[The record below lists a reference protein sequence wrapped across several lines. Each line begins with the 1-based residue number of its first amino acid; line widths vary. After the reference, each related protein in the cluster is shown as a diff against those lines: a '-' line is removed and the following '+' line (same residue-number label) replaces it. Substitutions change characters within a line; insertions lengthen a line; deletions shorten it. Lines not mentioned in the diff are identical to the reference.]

1 MERVLKYL
9 QSTSEAT
16 TNVICGII
24 ILISMRIFM
33 IFEFHCPCVPGYN
46 KIYGLG
52 IMFVPPLV
60 FFLIGIL
67 VNKYTIMIL
76 EEMARPSG
84 GREKNKAITNRF
96 LISMLLRALAPP
108 IMWIIISL
116 LDGKFLVCAFSES
129 VDPEP
134 FWRLSNLT
142 GIDVEQL
149 LAKIPCK
156 DMEPLRNTTS
166 RKAAARYIKF
176 LSQALGWSSVLLFI
190 FFGALARLLGPLFY
204 TPVTFQTRY
213 WACYTDLE
221 DKFFAEACIQQ
232 NHSFATNY
240 MKHFFE
246 SFDKTRPQNNNNSKN
261 AMEILA
267 DKESLY
273 TTLYP
278 DHLMTILE
286 TWYNCKP
293 PVSIRNYSTPLQNE
307 THSGSCGSD
316 FVAKVT

>member
-16 TNVICGII
+16 MNVICGII
-24 ILISMRIFM
+24 ILISMRIFV
-33 IFEFHCPCVPGYN
+33 IFEFHCPCIPGYN
-46 KIYGLG
+46 KIYALG
-52 IMFVPPLV
+52 VMFFPPLV
-60 FFLIGIL
+60 FFLIGVL

-84 GREKNKAITNRF
+84 GREKNKDITKRF

-116 LDGKFLVCAFSES
+116 LDGKFIVCAFSES

-134 FWRLSNLT
+134 FWGLSNST
-142 GIDVEQL
+142 GIDVAQL

-156 DMEPLRNTTS
+156 DMELLRNATS
-166 RKAAARYIKF
+166 RKAAARFLKF
-176 LSQALGWSSVLLFI
+176 LSQALGWSLVLFFI
-190 FFGALARLLGPLFY
+190 FLGALARLLGPLF
-204 TPVTFQTRY
+204 TSTESIQARY

-221 DKFFAEACIQQ
+221 EKFFEEACIKQ
-232 NHSFATNY
+232 NHSFAKKY

-246 SFDKTRPQNNNNSKN
+246 SFGKPRMKSDNDSKK
-261 AMEILA
+261 AMEFLA
-267 DKESLY
+267 EKENFC
-273 TTLYP
+273 TTPYP
-278 DHLMTILE
+278 DHLMGILE

-293 PVSIRNYSTPLQNE
+293 PVSIRSHNTPAQNK
-307 THSGSCGSD
+307 THAPSCGKD
-316 FVAKVT
+316 FVDKVA